1 MKKKCYEMDM
11 CNGPLVKKILVF
23 SIPLMCSSILQLL
36 FNAVDMIVVGRYSG
50 KEALAAVG
58 STTSLINLLVNVFIG
73 LSIGAN
79 VLTAKAYGAR
89 NERDLDETLHTSI
102 LLSVICGFCLSFVG
116 ILLTKP
122 LLTLMG
128 TPSEI
133 LELST
138 LYMRIYFMGMPA
150 MLLYNFGSSILRAM
164 GDTKRPL
171 YFLLIAGVM
180 NAVLSL
186 LLVIY
191 FKMGVAG
198 VALGTIISQCISAV
212 LIVLCLMH
220 TDGCYKLVL
229 SKLHINKSVLLK
241 IMRIG
246 LPAGFQGSIFSISN
260 VLIQSSVNSFGS
272 ICMAGNAATANLE
285 GFVYTSM
292 NTFHQ
297 TTLSF
302 TGQNMGGKKY
312 NRIKPILRT
321 CLVSVFIVWGVMSLL
336 FYLLRYPLLGLYSDD
351 PAVIQYGISRMNII
365 FSTYFLCGIMDV
377 LAGSLRGLGYSV
389 LPMIVSL
396 LGACGLRI
404 LWIFT
409 VFRMFPTPPILYTSY
424 PVSWGITLT
433 VHFICFHILFNKN
446 YKQSTI

>member
-1 MKKKCYEMDM
+1 
-11 CNGPLVKKILVF
+11 
-23 SIPLMCSSILQLL
+23 
-36 FNAVDMIVVGRYSG
+36 
-50 KEALAAVG
+50 
-58 STTSLINLLVNVFIG
+58 
-73 LSIGAN
+73 
-79 VLTAKAYGAR
+79 
-89 NERDLDETLHTSI
+89 
-102 LLSVICGFCLSFVG
+102 
-116 ILLTKP
+116 
-122 LLTLMG
+122 MG

-138 LYMRIYFMGMPA
+138 LYMRIYFIGMPA

-171 YFLLIAGVM
+171 YFLLVAGVM
-180 NAVLSL
+180 NAILSL
-186 LLVIY
+186 LLVIC

-246 LPAGFQGSIFSISN
+246 LPAGFQGAIFSISN

-272 ICMAGNAATANLE
+272 VCMAGNAATANLE
-285 GFVYTSM
+285 GFIYTSM
-292 NTFHQ
+292 NAFNQ
-297 TTLSF
+297 TALSF

-312 NRIKPILRT
+312 DRIKPILRT
-321 CLVSVFIVWGVMSLL
+321 CLVSVFIVGSVMSLL

-351 PAVIQYGISRMNII
+351 VAVIDYGISRMNII

-433 VHFICFHILFNKN
+433 VHFICFHILFNKT
-446 YKQSTI
+446 YKKSTI